1 MAIKDA
7 TCPAC
12 GKPIK
17 LNDEK
22 PFGFCSFCG
31 HKINIAEYFAPKAQ
45 EIPAMQTETVKPE
58 PAAAPISAPTPAPA
72 AAPSA
77 PSIKITQDAQSSAIS
92 QIEAMYTLC
101 STEQEYMGLRQR
113 VLDGTYS
120 DQDKAVMVSELD
132 RLMSKR
138 LHDELALEADLPA
151 AKEEVSKLA
160 MGTVLIA
167 VIGLVVTMFF
177 PIALLIT
184 AVLVLCCIAG
194 GAKDRKRKKQCV
206 RAHKHLEQYRKLGYK
221 L

>member
-7 TCPAC
+7 TCPVC
-12 GKPIK
+12 GKSIK

-31 HKINIAEYFAPKAQ
+31 HKIDTAEYFSAKVPKASAVQ
-45 EIPAMQTETVKPE
+45 AETDKPE
-58 PAAAPISAPTPAPA
+58 PAAAPISAPTPTPA
-72 AAPSA
+72 VA

-113 VLDGTYS
+113 VLDGAYS

-167 VIGLVVTMFF
+167 VIGLVVTIFF
-177 PIALLIT
+177 PIVLLIT

-206 RAHKHLEQYRKLGYK
+206 RVHKRLEQYRKLGYK

>member
-7 TCPAC
+7 TCPVC
-12 GKPIK
+12 GKSIK

-31 HKINIAEYFAPKAQ
+31 HKIDTAEYFSAKVLKASAVQ
-45 EIPAMQTETVKPE
+45 AETDKPE
-58 PAAAPISAPTPAPA
+58 PAAASTSASTPTPAA
-72 AAPSA
+72 A

-113 VLDGTYS
+113 VLDGAYS

-206 RAHKHLEQYRKLGYK
+206 RAHKRLEQYRKLGYK

>member
-12 GKPIK
+12 GKSIK

-31 HKINIAEYFAPKAQ
+31 HKIDTAEYFSAKVPKASAVQ
-45 EIPAMQTETVKPE
+45 AETDKPE
-58 PAAAPISAPTPAPA
+58 PAAAPISASTPTPAA
-72 AAPSA
+72 A

-92 QIEAMYTLC
+92 QIEAMFTLC

-113 VLDGTYS
+113 VLDGAYS

-194 GAKDRKRKKQCV
+194 DAKDRKRKKQCV
-206 RAHKHLEQYRKLGYK
+206 RAHKRLEQYRKLGYK

>member
-1 MAIKDA
+1 MTIKDA
-7 TCPAC
+7 TCPVC
-12 GKPIK
+12 GKSIK

-31 HKINIAEYFAPKAQ
+31 HKIDTAEYFSAKVPKASAVQ
-45 EIPAMQTETVKPE
+45 AETDKPE
-58 PAAAPISAPTPAPA
+58 PAAAPISAPTPTPA
-72 AAPSA
+72 VA

-113 VLDGTYS
+113 VLDGAYS

-138 LHDELALEADLPA
+138 LHDELALEADLSA

-167 VIGLVVTMFF
+167 VIGLVVTIFF
-177 PIALLIT
+177 PIVLLIT

-206 RAHKHLEQYRKLGYK
+206 RVHKRLEQYRKLGYK